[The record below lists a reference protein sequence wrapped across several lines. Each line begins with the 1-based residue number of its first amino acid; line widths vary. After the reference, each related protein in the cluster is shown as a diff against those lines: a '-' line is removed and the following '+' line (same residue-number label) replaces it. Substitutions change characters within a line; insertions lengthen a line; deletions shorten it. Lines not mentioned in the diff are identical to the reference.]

1 VADEEVH
8 GVRAGGTGGVAAADT
23 AGEPVVVCEGISK
36 HFGGITA
43 LEGIDLTLRAGE
55 ITALVGDNGAG
66 KSTLTKVLAGIYSPE
81 EGSIRIHGVEQR
93 FHGPKDA
100 ASAGIQVVYQDLA
113 LCDNLNTVQNL
124 FLGRELIGPAV
135 GGRRLRRSDMEH
147 RAHGVLGELGVKV
160 RSLGVAVG
168 QLSGGQRQGIA
179 ICRSVLTD
187 PEVILLDEPTA
198 ALGVEQK
205 RQVRALL
212 ERLRG
217 QGRAVMVISH
227 DLHDVQELADRVVVL
242 RLGRK
247 VTELRRGEYSS
258 SDIVDAI
265 TGASAFTAGGRS

>member
-1 VADEEVH
+1 MADA
-8 GVRAGGTGGVAAADT
+8 AGTSYVGSGQDT
-23 AGEPVVVCEGISK
+23 RPVGSAEPVVECEGLSK
-36 HFGGITA
+36 HFGGVTA
-43 LEGIDLTLRAGE
+43 LSGIDLTLHAGE

-66 KSTLTKVLAGIYSPE
+66 KSTLTKLLAGIYSPD
-81 EGSIRIHGVEQR
+81 EGSIRIRGEERR

-100 ASAGIQVVYQDLA
+100 AEAGIQVVYQDLA

-124 FLGRELIGPAV
+124 FLGRELV
-135 GGRRLRRSDMEH
+135 GATAAGRRLRRSDMEH
-147 RAHGVLGELGVKV
+147 QALRVLGELGVKV
-160 RSLGVAVG
+160 RSLGVPVG

-187 PEVILLDEPTA
+187 PEVVLLDEPTA

-205 RQVRALL
+205 RQVRGLL
-212 ERLRG
+212 ERLRE

-247 VTELRRGEYSS
+247 VGELRRGEYSS

-265 TGASAFTAGGRS
+265 TGASNYRVGGTA